1 MARKKANFTMNPTNT
16 DSANLNDDISSA
28 DLAAEKMNDFDPA
41 LQSETMEDQEQTMG
55 APAASFAPVGA
66 SSVGADMADMTDMPS
81 DSGDSTPPAKLPTA
95 SEVKAKA
102 ADAAN
107 QAKEAAGQATE
118 TVKAQASEAFS
129 QTKQTATEAFGKA
142 KESVV
147 SQLDGQID
155 RASDSLGGLTEALRQ
170 TGQQFKDQ
178 SIPFVPDYAEQFA
191 GQLDKVSEYLK
202 QNDVNRLASDAEQFA
217 RKNPALF
224 IGGAF
229 LLGIGIARFIKAS
242 GTNTE
247 LFTGNGGS
255 GSSGS
260 SGSMGSL
267 SSMDSGNADNL
278 PAVASDVAPMGGSMT
293 IPTER
298 QDINSDD
305 ALPSGKVLSAHGY
318 VPGGVAGGGSN

>member
-16 DSANLNDDISSA
+16 DSTNPSDDISSA

-41 LQSETMEDQEQTMG
+41 VQSETMEDQEQTMG
-55 APAASFAPVGA
+55 APAADFAPVGA
-66 SSVGADMADMTDMPS
+66 SSVGADMPDMADMTDMPS
-81 DSGDSTPPAKLPTA
+81 GSGDSTPPAKLPTA

-118 TVKAQASEAFS
+118 TVKAQASEVLS

-155 RASDSLGGLTEALRQ
+155 RATDSLGGLTEALRQ

-202 QNDVNRLASDAEQFA
+202 QNDVNRLAADAEEFA

-247 LFTGNGGS
+247 LFTANS
-255 GSSGS
+255 G

-267 SSMDSGNADNL
+267 SSMDSANTDNL

-305 ALPSGKVLSAHGY
+305 ALPTGKVLSAHGY